1 MKITIISKGSNRKP
15 ASWCPDFIDAPPL
28 DKK

>member
-1 MKITIISKGSNRKP
+1 MKIKVINKSSNRKP
-15 ASWCPDFIDAPPL
+15 ACWCPDIIDAPPL

>member
-15 ASWCPDFIDAPPL
+15 AGFCTDIIDAPPL